1 MQSINDLQNRLEGL
15 EDIKHLLRSV
25 RAMSAIR
32 WRRAKKHLEIAQ
44 TYANNID
51 GQLARV
57 FAHISTSVPEK
68 IVKSST
74 KKNGEINVGLITLTS
89 DRGLCGNFNTEL
101 ISKAMFVKNILNRK
115 NKQVKI
121 ISLGGY
127 GERLFR
133 NAGYEI
139 FYSEKIPST
148 TQAVS
153 FTNMRKAIVHIRA
166 LYESKA
172 INELNILYNRFNY
185 FGSYTPKSI
194 QILPPRLSDLTT
206 KEVDI
211 DERLMINSD
220 PEQLKSFLLWEHL
233 AARLYLAFIEST
245 ISEHSARLQTMD
257 SAISSLDERVADLE
271 IQYHTVRQEKIT
283 QDVLEVQSNIRE
295 RRKKDTNPLL

>member
-1 MQSINDLQNRLEGL
+1 MQSIKEIQNRLEGL

-44 TYANNID
+44 SYANNID
-51 GQLARV
+51 GQLDRM
-57 FAHISTSVPEK
+57 
-68 IVKSST
+68 IVHTGESIGENRGESPP
-74 KKNGEINVGLITLTS
+74 KKRGEINVGLITLTS

-101 ISKAMFVKNILNRK
+101 ISKAMFVRNILHKK

-127 GERLFR
+127 GERMLR

-148 TQAVS
+148 SQAVS
-153 FTNMRKAIVHIRA
+153 FTNMRKVIAHIRA

-172 INELNILYNRFNY
+172 IDELNILYNRFNY

-194 QILPPRLSDLTT
+194 QILPPRLSDLTSGAV
-206 KEVDI
+206 EI
-211 DERLMINSD
+211 DDTLMINSD
-220 PEQLKSFLLWEHL
+220 PEQLKDFLLWEHL

-257 SAISSLDERVADLE
+257 SAINSLDERVADLE
-271 IQYHTVRQEKIT
+271 IQYHTIRQEKIT
-283 QDVLEVQSNIRE
+283 QEVLEVQSNIRE
-295 RRKKDTNPLL
+295 RKSKQHKF

>member
-1 MQSINDLQNRLEGL
+1 MQSIKELQNRLEGL

-57 FAHISTSVPEK
+57 IAHTGGFNNEHLDESVRN
-68 IVKSST
+68 
-74 KKNGEINVGLITLTS
+74 KNSEINVGLITLTS

-101 ISKAMFVKNILNRK
+101 ISKAMFVRNILNRK

-148 TQAVS
+148 SQAVS
-153 FTNMRKAIVHIRA
+153 FTNMRKVIAHIRA

-194 QILPPRLSDLTT
+194 QILPPRLSDLTS
-206 KEVDI
+206 EAVEI
-211 DERLMINSD
+211 DETLMINSD
-220 PEQLKSFLLWEHL
+220 PEQLKYFLLWEHL

-271 IQYHTVRQEKIT
+271 IQYHTIRQEKIT

-295 RRKKDTNPLL
+295 RKNKKPKF

>member
-1 MQSINDLQNRLEGL
+1 MESINEIQNRLEGL

-44 TYANNID
+44 SYAANVD
-51 GQLARV
+51 SQLGTGGALPQNMRESPG
-57 FAHISTSVPEK
+57 ST
-68 IVKSST
+68 
-74 KKNGEINVGLITLTS
+74 GEVNVGLITLTS

-101 ISKAMFVKNILNRK
+101 IAKAMFVRNILNKK
-115 NKQVKI
+115 NKKVKI

-127 GERLFR
+127 GERMFQ

-139 FYSEKIPST
+139 FYTEKIPTS
-148 TQAVS
+148 QAVS
-153 FTNMRKAIVHIRA
+153 FINIRKVIAHIQA

-172 INELNILYNRFNY
+172 IDELNILYNRFNY

-194 QILPPRLSDLTT
+194 QILPPKLSDLTT
-206 KEVDI
+206 TPTRPDKT
-211 DERLMINSD
+211 LMVNSD
-220 PEQLKSFLLWEHL
+220 PEQLTSFLLWEHL
-233 AARLYLAFIEST
+233 AAQLYLAFIEST

-257 SAISSLDERVADLE
+257 SAISSLDERVAELE
-271 IQYHTVRQEKIT
+271 IQYHTIRQEKIT

-295 RRKKDTNPLL
+295 HSKKKH

>member
-1 MQSINDLQNRLEGL
+1 MQSIKELQNRLEGL

-44 TYANNID
+44 IYARNVD

-57 FAHISTSVPEK
+57 IAHTGGFNTENLVE
-68 IVKSST
+68 ST
-74 KKNGEINVGLITLTS
+74 KNKNGEINVGLITLTS

-101 ISKAMFVKNILNRK
+101 ISKAMFVRNILNRK
-115 NKQVKI
+115 NKEVKI

-148 TQAVS
+148 SQAVS
-153 FTNMRKAIVHIRA
+153 FTNMRRAIAHIRA

-194 QILPPRLSDLTT
+194 QILPPRLSDLTSEAV
-206 KEVDI
+206 KI
-211 DERLMINSD
+211 DETLMINSD
-220 PEQLKSFLLWEHL
+220 PEQLKYFLLWEHL

-257 SAISSLDERVADLE
+257 SAISSLDERVAELE
-271 IQYHTVRQEKIT
+271 IQYHTIRQEKIT

-295 RRKKDTNPLL
+295 RKNKKRKF

>member
-1 MQSINDLQNRLEGL
+1 MESINEIQNRLEGL

-44 TYANNID
+44 SYAANVD
-51 GQLARV
+51 SQLGTILMHTGGALPQNMRESPG
-57 FAHISTSVPEK
+57 ST
-68 IVKSST
+68 
-74 KKNGEINVGLITLTS
+74 GEVNVGLITLTS

-101 ISKAMFVKNILNRK
+101 IAKAMFVRNILNKK
-115 NKQVKI
+115 NKKVKI

-127 GERLFR
+127 GERMFQ

-139 FYSEKIPST
+139 FYTEKIPTS
-148 TQAVS
+148 QAVS
-153 FTNMRKAIVHIRA
+153 FINIRKVIAHIQA

-172 INELNILYNRFNY
+172 IDELNILYNRFNY

-194 QILPPRLSDLTT
+194 QILPPKLSDLTT
-206 KEVDI
+206 TPTRPDKT
-211 DERLMINSD
+211 LMVNSD
-220 PEQLKSFLLWEHL
+220 PEQLTSFLLWEHL
-233 AARLYLAFIEST
+233 AAQLYLAFIEST

-257 SAISSLDERVADLE
+257 SAISSLDERVAELE
-271 IQYHTVRQEKIT
+271 IQYHTIRQEKIT

-295 RRKKDTNPLL
+295 HSKKKH